1 MDICIL
7 VITTVKKLLERFM
20 KKGLKKSNQK
30 IFRVEKSLRKKA
42 INYIWNDYDSSF
54 NSWIDKKIY
63 NINN

>member
-20 KKGLKKSNQK
+20 EKELKKSNQK
-30 IFRVEKSLRKKA
+30 IFRVEKSLRKKV

-54 NSWIDKKIY
+54 NSWIDKKI
-63 NINN
+63 

>member
-1 MDICIL
+1 
-7 VITTVKKLLERFM
+7 M